1 MAKSS
6 SNPAH
11 LTRGKSMKAFY
22 KSNKDLEKELM
33 IQSVRQSVVRVAK
46 EKDSKDR
53 YEVLTET

>member
-1 MAKSS
+1 
-6 SNPAH
+6 
-11 LTRGKSMKAFY
+11 MKAFY